1 MPVRPALS
9 VRPAL
14 TATAAALL
22 LLGTAV
28 AAPSAAA
35 SSAPGETVTVN
46 TVGKI
51 AADGTV
57 TLSGTYR
64 CTAAT
69 GPVFVS
75 SSVHQGTSTVRY
87 GVGGT
92 KAVCDGRL
100 HAWKNTGSVPA
111 GAVKAGAAD
120 VEATVTELRPF
131 GGLPLPVVH
140 VVGRQEVK
148 LTTG

>member
-1 MPVRPALS
+1 MP

-14 TATAAALL
+14 TATAATALL

-28 AAPSAAA
+28 ATPSAAA
-35 SSAPGETVTVN
+35 SAAPGETLTVN

-51 AADGTV
+51 VADGTV

-64 CTAAT
+64 CTGAT
-69 GPVFVS
+69 GTVFVS

-87 GVGGT
+87 GIGGT
-92 KAVCDGRL
+92 RAVCDGRV

-111 GAVKAGAAD
+111 GAVQAGAAD
-120 VEATVTELRPF
+120 VEATVTELRSF
-131 GGLPLPVVH
+131 GGLPLPVIH
-140 VVGRQEVK
+140 VVEREDIK